1 MTTTALITGAN
12 KGIGYETARA
22 LAARG
27 TTVLVGA
34 RDAGRGAAAVEKLR
48 AEGADAR
55 LIQLDVT
62 DAASIAAAAAHIDE
76 TCGVLDVLVNNA
88 GIAGGF
94 GAPSATDPAMMREV
108 FETNVFGAVAVTNAM
123 LPLLRRAQAA
133 RIVNVSSEVGSITLM
148 MDPDGPMWPAAAVPY
163 PASKTALTM
172 LTAMYAKE
180 LWDTPI
186 KVNAANPGYC
196 ATDFNADSGFR
207 TAEQGAEVSVH
218 LATLPADGPTGQL
231 WGYRWGATD
240 GDEYGVL
247 PW

>member
-27 TTVLVGA
+27 MTVLVGA

-55 LIQLDVT
+55 LIRLDVT
-62 DAASIAAAAAHIDE
+62 DAVSIAAAAAHIDE

-88 GIAGGF
+88 GIAGSF

-123 LPLLRRAQAA
+123 LPLLRRAKAA

-180 LWDTPI
+180 LWETPI

-231 WGYRWGATD
+231 WGYRWGAAD
-240 GDEYGVL
+240 SVEYGVL